1 MKTYRVLVASVAVL
15 LLAACA
21 TTPTR
26 PVKSDFLDIP
36 VPQGMAYVPDRST
49 VIESPAVRMARFVYR
64 GRLEMGSLGTSM
76 QGGLERSGWRRVS
89 VATTSTDAT
98 TQLYEKAGNYLQIL
112 LWEGSWYT
120 YMEVTASRA
129 LQAMK

>member
-1 MKTYRVLVASVAVL
+1 MKTHRVLVASVGAL

-26 PVKSDFLDIP
+26 PVKTDFQDIP
-36 VPQGMAYVPDRST
+36 VPQGMVYVPDRST
-49 VIESPAVRMARFVYR
+49 VIESPVVRAARFVYR
-64 GRLEMGSLGTSM
+64 GRLEMESLGTSM
-76 QGGLERSGWRRVS
+76 QAGLERAGWRRITIN
-89 VATTSTDAT
+89 TTSTTTT
-98 TQLYEKAGNYLQIL
+98 TQVYEKAGNYLQVV
-112 LWEGSWYT
+112 LWEGNWYT

>member
-1 MKTYRVLVASVAVL
+1 M
-15 LLAACA
+15 
-21 TTPTR
+21 
-26 PVKSDFLDIP
+26 
-36 VPQGMAYVPDRST
+36 
-49 VIESPAVRMARFVYR
+49 
-64 GRLEMGSLGTSM
+64 
-76 QGGLERSGWRRVS
+76 S

-98 TQLYEKAGNYLQIL
+98 TQLYEKAGNYLQVV